1 MAVDLRSYVFLDS
14 LQPQMAAFIGSTA
27 RGFLPLAG
35 DASLWVEISPG
46 IEINRITDVA
56 LKSTKVR
63 PAVQVVERLFGLL
76 EVHSADQAEVRAA
89 GEAILDALDVQAE
102 DRWKPMI
109 HSSQIIRR
117 VDAHQ
122 TQLINRNRNG
132 MMLIA
137 DQTLYVMEV
146 EPAAYAV
153 LAANEAEKAAKINI
167 VEVRPFGSFGR
178 VYLVARSGTSWPATP
193 QRCKPSRTS
202 PGAWSS
208 PGEKLRASHV
218 PCDTVHSNKE
228 DSIQMAEALG
238 MIETRGFAAV
248 VEAADAMVKAAKVE
262 LVSYEKTGGGY
273 VTAIVRGDVA
283 ACKAAV
289 EAGVRGAEKVGEV
302 VSVHVIPRPHVNIDM
317 VLPLGRREQ
326 VLKELGE

>member
-1 MAVDLRSYVFLDS
+1 LSVDLRSYVFLDS

-56 LKSTKVR
+56 LKATKVR

-76 EVHSADQAEVRAA
+76 EVHAPEQAEVRAA
-89 GEAILDALDVQAE
+89 GAAILEALDVQAE
-102 DRWKPMI
+102 ERWKPRI

-153 LAANEAEKAAKINI
+153 LAANEAEKAAEINI

-178 VYLVARSGTSWPATP
+178 VYLG
-193 QRCKPSRTS
+193 
-202 PGAWSS
+202 
-208 PGEKLRASHV
+208 GEER
-218 PCDTVHSNKE
+218 D
-228 DSIQMAEALG
+228 IMAG
-238 MIETRGFAAV
+238 YTAAV
-248 VEAADAMVKAAKVE
+248 QAIEDITGRVVE
-262 LVSYEKTGGGY
+262 S
-273 VTAIVRGDVA
+273 
-283 ACKAAV
+283 
-289 EAGVRGAEKVGEV
+289 
-302 VSVHVIPRPHVNIDM
+302 
-317 VLPLGRREQ
+317 RR
-326 VLKELGE
+326 KD